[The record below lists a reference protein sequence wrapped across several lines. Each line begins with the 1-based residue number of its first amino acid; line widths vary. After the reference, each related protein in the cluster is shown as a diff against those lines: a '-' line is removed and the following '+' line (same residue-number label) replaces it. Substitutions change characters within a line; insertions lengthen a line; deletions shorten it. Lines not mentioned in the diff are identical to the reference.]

1 MREFADVAQTSS
13 DVFLFQ
19 RRIAVQELFMGPVD
33 RQKIY
38 DHLDRGPRTFDDRFA
53 NHDSGVDSNAV
64 TPAILKVPE

>member
-1 MREFADVAQTSS
+1 MKEFAGVSRTSS

-19 RRIAVQELFMGPVD
+19 RRIAVQDLFMGPAD

-38 DHLDRGPRTFDDRFA
+38 DHLDRDPRTFDDRFA
-53 NHDSGVDSNAV
+53 NQDSGVDSNAV